1 MEEIQIVKTAAIL
14 GIVIA
19 SLLVP
24 IHAWPGS
31 VDDVIFLNRV
41 QEYETIVDATLV
53 TQEGKRIPI
62 PKGTTLNI
70 AGFTR
75 DEAFVISR
83 SDRPNGFIAKMDIA
97 PRNGTPGVR
106 EETIREETVK

>member
-1 MEEIQIVKTAAIL
+1 MKQRQVIKRAAIL
-14 GIVIA
+14 GVAIS

-24 IHAWPGS
+24 LQTRAGS
-31 VDDVIFLNRV
+31 LDDVTFFNRV
-41 QEYETIVDATLV
+41 REYQTIVDTTLV
-53 TQEGKRIPI
+53 TQEGKRISLPT
-62 PKGTTLNI
+62 GTRLNV

-83 SDRPNGFIAKMDIA
+83 SDRPNGFVAKADIA
-97 PRNGTPGVR
+97 PRDGAPRIR